1 MRQVIILLFFFLQ
14 AFVGFGQIKFFK
26 IFTDNG
32 YDYGQGIVQLADS
45 SYLVTGSS
53 SSYADNPS
61 QVFLMKLD
69 SLGTFQWSKNFGGS
83 ESDWGR
89 RVLSWNDTVF
99 YIAGYSNSLGSG
111 SYNFYLVKTDE
122 YGNQLSERHYN
133 HPGWEKLNDA
143 LITADSTLYMVGETT
158 GTANGDRN
166 VYIVK
171 TDHNGDTLW
180 TRNFGSSGEDA
191 ANSIRQ
197 YNDTTFFV
205 VGEMYNADST
215 LTKGAIIKI
224 YANGDTAWVK
234 QYGLDGNYSL
244 NDCFF
249 DGTLLNAVGV
259 RVFPEDGEDD
269 EYRLKSDIN
278 GADLNEISDHVLG
291 DVSLDHLCK
300 YGINNKILIATSFKN
315 VFSVAGTYDSG
326 VTRYLSDFTF
336 DFGFVNVMSGMQ
348 DFTGNLISTSDGG
361 VIFTGYM
368 EGGMLGG
375 SSVFVLKVG
384 PNDDYPSIN
393 WSDFSS
399 IAIESLVSIDEIQIE
414 ELTDFKM
421 YPNPASNL
429 VSIFTGTNELIEI
442 DIVDVYG
449 KTLWKESIV
458 NNAQFDVSSWNSAVY
473 FIRISKNKQLLK
485 TSKLVVH

>member
-1 MRQVIILLFFFLQ
+1 MRQAIIVIFFFQ

-26 IFTDNG
+26 IFSDNG

-53 SSYADNPS
+53 SSYADSPS

-89 RVLSWNDTVF
+89 RVLNWNDSVF

-122 YGNQLSERHYN
+122 YGNQISERHYN

-143 LITADSTLYMVGETT
+143 LITADSTIYMVGETT
-158 GTANGDRN
+158 GTAIGDRN
-166 VYIVK
+166 FYIVK

-249 DGTLLNAVGV
+249 DGTNVNAVGL
-259 RVFPEDGEDD
+259 RKYPLGGDDD
-269 EYRLKSDIN
+269 EFRLKSDIN
-278 GADLNEISDHVLG
+278 GNNLNEENIHVLG
-291 DVSLDHLCK
+291 DVSYNQVCK
-300 YGINNKILIATSFKN
+300 YGANNKIYIAGSFKN
-315 VFSVAGTYDSG
+315 EFSVAGTYDCG
-326 VTRYLSDFTF
+326 VTRFLNDFTW
-336 DFGFVNVMSGMQ
+336 DMSFVNVTSGMD
-348 DFTGNLISTSDGG
+348 DFVGQLIPTSDGS

-368 EGGMLGG
+368 EGSLLGG
-375 SSVFVLKVG
+375 SSVFVMKVG

-399 IAIESLVSIDEIQIE
+399 ISVESLVSIDEIQME

-421 YPNPASNL
+421 FPNPASNL
-429 VSIFTGTNELIEI
+429 VSIFTGTNDLIEI

-449 KTLWKESIV
+449 KVIWNENIV
-458 NNAQFDVSSWNSAVY
+458 NNAQFDVSTWNSAVY

>member
-1 MRQVIILLFFFLQ
+1 MRQAIILIFFFQ

-26 IFTDNG
+26 IFSDNG

-45 SYLVTGSS
+45 SYLLTGSS
-53 SSYADNPS
+53 SSYGDSPS

-89 RVLSWNDTVF
+89 RVLNWNDSVF

-111 SYNFYLVKTDE
+111 SYNFYLVKTDRF
-122 YGNQLSERHYN
+122 GNQLSERHYN

-143 LITADSTLYMVGETT
+143 LITADSTIYMVGETT
-158 GTANGDRN
+158 GTAIGDRN
-166 VYIVK
+166 FYIVK

-191 ANSIRQ
+191 AKSIRQ

-215 LTKGAIIKI
+215 LTKGAIIKL

-244 NDCFF
+244 NDCFI
-249 DGTLLNAVGV
+249 DGTNVNAVGV
-259 RVFPEDGEDD
+259 RVHPQGFDDD
-269 EYRLKSDIN
+269 EFRLKSDIN
-278 GADLNEISDHVLG
+278 GTNLNEENIHVLG
-291 DVSLDHLCK
+291 DVSLSQVCK
-300 YGINNKILIATSFKN
+300 YGSNNKIYIASNFKN
-315 VFSVAGTYDSG
+315 EFSVAGTYDCG
-326 VTRYLSDFTF
+326 VTRFLNDFNW
-336 DFGFVNVMSGMQ
+336 DMSFVNVTSGME
-348 DFTGNLISTSDGG
+348 DFVGQLIPTSDGSI
-361 VIFTGYM
+361 IFTGYM
-368 EGGMLGG
+368 EGSLLGG
-375 SSVFVLKVG
+375 SSVFVMKVG
-384 PNDDYPSIN
+384 PNDDFPLIN
-393 WSDFSS
+393 WSNFSS
-399 IAIESLVSIDEIQIE
+399 ITIESLVSIDEIQIE

-429 VSIFTGTNELIEI
+429 VSIFTGTNDLIEMEI
-442 DIVDVYG
+442 LDIYG
-449 KTLWKESIV
+449 KVIWNENIV
-458 NNAQFDVSSWNSAVY
+458 NNAQFDVTNWNSAVY

-485 TSKLVVH
+485 SSKLVVH